1 MLHADIIP
9 GQTQTKQDEDLLFRL
24 LRQLDLAPEAS
35 QRATATAIGVS
46 LGRLNGLLKRAKD
59 AGFVSVSDR
68 AGPDKRQRFAYSVTH
83 RGAAEK
89 NRLTDRFLARKFAEY
104 DALHAELTGTTS
116 GLAPLKHR
124 TKLVQNNL
132 APIPEL
138 YVSYDSSQKLKVEA
152 ADLTSWDL
160 SPRQICDLELL
171 MNGGFNPLKGF
182 LTEADYNGVVDNMRL
197 EDGTLWPMPIT
208 LDVSEEFADKIE
220 LGQDI
225 ALRDQ
230 EGVILGTM
238 TVTDRWTPDKAKEA
252 EKVFGANDEAHP
264 AVDYLHNTAGAV
276 YLGGPVTG
284 IQQPIHYDFRARR
297 DTPNELR
304 AYFRK
309 LGWRKVVAFQTR
321 NPLHRAHQELTF
333 RAAREVEA
341 NLLIHPVVGMT
352 KPGDVDHFTRV
363 RCYEA
368 VLDKYP
374 GSTTT
379 MSLLNLAMRM
389 AGPREAVWHGLIRR
403 NHGCTHFIVGRDH
416 AGPGSNSQ
424 GEDFY
429 GPYDAQDL
437 FREHQEEIGIEM
449 VDFKHMVYV
458 QERAQYEPMD
468 EIEDKDNV
476 TILNISG
483 TELRRRLAEGLEIPD
498 WFSFPEVVTEL
509 RKTRPPRSDQGF
521 TVFFT
526 GFSGSGKST
535 IANALMVKLME
546 MGGRPVTLLDG
557 DIVRKNLSSELG
569 FSKEHRDLNIQR
581 IGYVAS
587 EITKNGGIA
596 ICAPIAPYATT
607 RKRVRQMIEEYG
619 AFCEV
624 HVATS
629 IEECERRDRKGLYKL
644 ARAGKIAEFTGIS
657 DPYDVPENPELSV
670 ETENVDVDNCAHQV
684 ILKLE
689 QMGLIAG

>member
-1 MLHADIIP
+1 MGRLKVPLVEII
-9 GQTQTKQDEDLLFRL
+9 
-24 LRQLDLAPEAS
+24 
-35 QRATATAIGVS
+35 ATA
-46 LGRLNGLLKRAKD
+46 KEE
-59 AGFVSVSDR
+59 
-68 AGPDKRQRFAYSVTH
+68 PM
-83 RGAAEK
+83 
-89 NRLTDRFLARKFAEY
+89 LA
-104 DALHAELTGTTS
+104 
-116 GLAPLKHR
+116 
-124 TKLVQNNL
+124 NL
-132 APIPEL
+132 SPIPEL
-138 YVSYDSSQKLKVEA
+138 YVSNESAQKLKVEA
-152 ADLTSWDL
+152 ADLISWDL
-160 SPRQICDLELL
+160 TPRQICDLELL

-182 LTEADYNGVVDNMRL
+182 LSEADYNSVVETMRL
-197 EDGTLWPMPIT
+197 EDGSLWPMPIT
-208 LDVSEEFADKIE
+208 LDVGEAFAEKLNI
-220 LGQDI
+220 GQDI

-230 EGVILGTM
+230 EGVILATM
-238 TVTDRWTPDKAKEA
+238 TVTDRWMPDKAKEA
-252 EKVFGANDEAHP
+252 KLVFGADDLAHP
-264 AVDYLHNTAGAV
+264 AVNYLHNTAGAV
-276 YLGGPVTG
+276 YLGGPVVG

-333 RAAREVEA
+333 RAAKEAQA
-341 NLLIHPVVGMT
+341 NLMIHPVVGMT
-352 KPGDVDHFTRV
+352 KPGDIDHFTRV

-374 GSTTT
+374 AATTT

-389 AGPREAVWHGLIRR
+389 AGPREAVWHGLIRK

-416 AGPGSNSQ
+416 AGPGKNSA
-424 GEDFY
+424 GEEFY

-437 FREHQEEIGIEM
+437 FRTYQEEMGIEM
-449 VDFKHMVYV
+449 MDFKHMVYV
-458 QERAQYEPMD
+458 QERAQYEPAD
-468 EIEDKDNV
+468 EIEKGV
-476 TILNISG
+476 TVLNISG
-483 TELRRRLAEGLEIPD
+483 TELRRRLSEGLEIPE
-498 WFSFPEVVTEL
+498 WFSFPEVVAEL
-509 RKTRPPRSDQGF
+509 RKTRPPRSKQGF

-569 FSKEHRDLNIQR
+569 FSKEHRDLNIRR

-596 ICAPIAPYATT
+596 ICAPIAPYAST
-607 RKRVRQMIEEYG
+607 RRAVREDVEQFG
-619 AFCEV
+619 AFAEV

-644 ARAGKIAEFTGIS
+644 AREGKIKEFTGIS
-657 DPYDVPENPELSV
+657 DPYDVPENPELRV
-670 ETENVDVDNCAHQV
+670 ETENVDVDHCAHQV
-684 ILKLE
+684 LLKLE
-689 QMGLIAG
+689 SMGLIAAQ